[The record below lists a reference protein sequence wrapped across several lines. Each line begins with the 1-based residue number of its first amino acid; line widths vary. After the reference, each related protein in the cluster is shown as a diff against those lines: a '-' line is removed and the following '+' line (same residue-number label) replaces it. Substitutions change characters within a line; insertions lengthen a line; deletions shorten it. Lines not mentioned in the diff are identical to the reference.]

1 MRLRDLA
8 FLLGGAGSAMLVYGS
23 LHEAKRLV
31 LEERTLPLKGWPEH
45 LRGYRIAVLADLHLQ
60 GPWSLKQAKRAV
72 ALALDQSPDMVV
84 IAGDVV
90 DRWKEGREDLV
101 YEALYPLLL
110 MEGKALAVPGNHDYF
125 YGDADRL
132 APVFDA
138 LNIRFLRNE
147 AWVRDGITWV
157 GIDSA
162 AEDKADPVGAVL
174 QIHEQPAIAIWHEP
188 DLVGSLPYGP
198 LLQIS
203 GHSHGGQF
211 RFPGGF
217 TPMHSHLGKL
227 YPEGFYPDAP
237 TPLYVSRG
245 VGVTG
250 PPSRFLCPP
259 EVSLLTLVPGV

>member
-8 FLLGGAGSAMLVYGS
+8 FLLGGAGTAMLVYGS
-23 LHEAKRLV
+23 LHEAKRLT
-31 LEERTLPLKGWPEH
+31 LEAKTLPLKGWPDR
-45 LRGYRIAVLADLHLQ
+45 LKGYRIAVLSDLHLQ
-60 GPWSLKQAKRAV
+60 GPWSLRMAQRAV
-72 ALALDQSPDMVV
+72 AMALDQEPDMVV
-84 IAGDVV
+84 LAGDLV
-90 DRWKEGREDLV
+90 DNWKPGREDLV

-110 MEGKALAVPGNHDYF
+110 MEGSVVAVPGNHDY
-125 YGDADRL
+125 YRGDAGRL
-132 APVFDA
+132 APVLDA
-138 LNIRFLRNE
+138 LNIRYLRNE
-147 AWVRDGITWV
+147 AWVHAGVTWV

-162 AEDKADPVGAVL
+162 CMDKADPTEAVL

-188 DLVGSLPYGP
+188 DLVGNLPEGC

-217 TPMHSHLGKL
+217 TPMYSHLGKL

-250 PPSRFLCPP
+250 PPSRFMCAP
-259 EVSLLTLVPGV
+259 EVSLLKLVPTV